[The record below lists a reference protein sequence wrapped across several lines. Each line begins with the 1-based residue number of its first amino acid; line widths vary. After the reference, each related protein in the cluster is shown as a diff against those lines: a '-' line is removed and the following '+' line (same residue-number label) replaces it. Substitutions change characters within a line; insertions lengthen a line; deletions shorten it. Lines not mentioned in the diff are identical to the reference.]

1 MKERRTENKRWSR
14 RRMGK
19 RRKAR
24 GKGGRAT
31 DAQTDKG
38 KEMRAA
44 SRAVLVSW
52 SLRQILHL

>member
-1 MKERRTENKRWSR
+1 
-14 RRMGK
+14 MGK

-38 KEMRAA
+38 KEMRAG